1 MTTTQPSADR
11 PTVTRLPLP
20 VANAYLLQ
28 GARPILVDTGSPG
41 DLPAIRRHLAAVGV
55 ALTDLALI
63 LLTHGH
69 GDHAGSAATLQQA
82 AGAPVAIHPADAWM
96 LAAGRND
103 TLHPTSL
110 EARLVKPF
118 VDRPFP
124 ALQPDHLLDDSFDL
138 AAYGVRAAV
147 RHTPGHTAGSVS
159 LHLARGDM
167 LVGDLLMGGMM
178 GGHIRSHVPAYH
190 YFAADRTQLR
200 ASLADVVALAPQ
212 RLYVGHGGPLA
223 LADVVAFQQRSRAS
237 NLQPA

>member
-1 MTTTQPSADR
+1 MDR
-11 PTVTRLPLP
+11 ELARQRLTGCYVTIPTLFRDDDLSV
-20 VANAYLLQ
+20 
-28 GARPILVDTGSPG
+28 
-41 DLPAIRRHLAAVGV
+41 DLPAIRRHLDAAGV
-55 ALTDLALI
+55 ALSDLALI

-69 GDHAGSAATLQQA
+69 GDHAGSAAALQQA
-82 AGAPVAIHPADAWM
+82 AGAPVAVHAADAWM

-124 ALQPDHLLDDSFDL
+124 AVQPDILLHPGFDL
-138 AAYGVRAAV
+138 APYGVRATV
-147 RHTPGHTAGSVS
+147 LHTPGHTAGSVS
-159 LHLARGDM
+159 LRLASGDM

-190 YFAADRTQLR
+190 YFAADRAQLR
-200 ASLADVVALAPQ
+200 ASLTEVVALAPP

-223 LADVVAFQQRSRAS
+223 LADVVAFQQQRAPV
-237 NLQPA
+237 LQLA